1 MIRHLHLSEGLSQ
14 RAIAQ
19 KLGIAR
25 DTVAAGLARDEP
37 PKYQRA
43 PVDSAIS
50 AVEPRI
56 RALLLAYPQMPATVI
71 AERVGWVGSIS
82 WFRERVRLIRP
93 EYLPA
98 DPADRLEHLPGRVI
112 QCDLWFPPVK
122 VPLGF
127 GQQAMLPVLVMVA
140 AFSRFIAAVMLP
152 SRQTMDLVAGMW
164 WLLSGSFAAAP
175 HELWWDNEAGIGRRG
190 RLTEAVTALIGTLG
204 SRLVQ
209 LKPYDPESKGIVE
222 RANRYLETSFL
233 PGRTFTGPQ
242 NFNDQ
247 LRLWLPVANGRR
259 VRVLDGHPADFLA
272 ADRAGMLALPP
283 VAPIVETVNSV
294 RLGRDYYIRAAGN
307 DYSVD
312 PHAIGQLVEVATSL
326 SRITVTRAGSVLAA
340 HERCWATRQTLT
352 DPDHVAVAAILRRR
366 FQQGPPPTPGEHPV
380 RDLSDDDSAFGVDFT
395 AGATSDGEV
404 A

>member
-1 MIRHLHLSEGLSQ
+1 
-14 RAIAQ
+14 
-19 KLGIAR
+19 
-25 DTVAAGLARDEP
+25 
-37 PKYQRA
+37 
-43 PVDSAIS
+43 
-50 AVEPRI
+50 
-56 RALLLAYPQMPATVI
+56 
-71 AERVGWVGSIS
+71 
-82 WFRERVRLIRP
+82 
-93 EYLPA
+93 
-98 DPADRLEHLPGRVI
+98 
-112 QCDLWFPPVK
+112 
-122 VPLGF
+122 
-127 GQQAMLPVLVMVA
+127 
-140 AFSRFIAAVMLP
+140 
-152 SRQTMDLVAGMW
+152 
-164 WLLSGSFAAAP
+164 
-175 HELWWDNEAGIGRRG
+175 
-190 RLTEAVTALIGTLG
+190 
-204 SRLVQ
+204 
-209 LKPYDPESKGIVE
+209 VE

-380 RDLSDDDSAFGVDFT
+380 RDLSDYDRAFGVDFT